1 MDDQT
6 LEYMGARV
14 DEARKLKKQIKDIYD
29 FIETAEKGAFHS
41 FKVVY
46 QGYQYGTDN
55 LPLTAE
61 AKAVMQILV
70 LSELKAYVKA
80 LEDKLIQL

>member
-14 DEARKLKKQIKDIYD
+14 DEARKLKKQIKDIND
-29 FIETAEKGAFHS
+29 FIETAEKGTFHS
-41 FKVVY
+41 LVVNHR
-46 QGYQYGTDN
+46 GYQYGTGN
-55 LPLTAE
+55 LDLMDEVKVVIKT
-61 AKAVMQILV
+61 LV

-80 LEDKLIQL
+80 MEDRLAQL